1 MQGKPKGVG
10 GMFQGITGPQLRN
23 LARRE
28 HAAALEDYC
37 ASLASIEHA
46 LDDCVSPTPEQLER
60 AQAAKLRLENAR
72 TLLQLSISVA
82 IDGIAVAHLRRRERL
97 H

>member
-1 MQGKPKGVG
+1 
-10 GMFQGITGPQLRN
+10 MFQGITGPQLRN

-37 ASLASIEHA
+37 DSLASIEHA
-46 LDDCVSPTPEQLER
+46 LDDFVSPTPEQLER
-60 AQAAKLRLENAR
+60 AQAAKLRLDNAR

-82 IDGIAVAHLRRRERL
+82 IDGIALAHLRRRERL

>member
-1 MQGKPKGVG
+1 
-10 GMFQGITGPQLRN
+10 MFQGITGTKLRD

-37 ASLASIEHA
+37 STLESIEHA
-46 LDDCVSPTPEQLER
+46 LDDCVPPTAEQLER
-60 AQAAKLRLENAR
+60 AQTAKLRLENAR
-72 TLLQLSISVA
+72 TLLQLSVNIS
-82 IDGIAVAHLRRRERL
+82 IDGIAVARQRRRDRI

>member
-1 MQGKPKGVG
+1 
-10 GMFQGITGPQLRN
+10 MFQGITGPKLRDI
-23 LARRE
+23 ARRE

-37 ASLASIEHA
+37 ATLASIEHS
-46 LDDCVSPTPEQLER
+46 LDECVAPTPEQLER

-72 TLLQLSISVA
+72 TLLQLSVNVA
-82 IDGIAVAHLRRRERL
+82 IDGIAVARQRRRDRL

>member
-1 MQGKPKGVG
+1 
-10 GMFQGITGPQLRN
+10 MFQGITGPKLRD

-37 ASLASIEHA
+37 ATLESIEHA
-46 LDDCVSPTPEQLER
+46 LDECVAPTPEQLER
-60 AQAAKLRLENAR
+60 AQTAKLRLENAR
-72 TLLQLSISVA
+72 TLLQLSVNIA
-82 IDGIAVAHLRRRERL
+82 IDGIATARQRRRDRV

>member
-1 MQGKPKGVG
+1 
-10 GMFQGITGPQLRN
+10 MFQGMSGPKLRE

-28 HAAALEDYC
+28 HAAALADYC
-37 ASLASIEHA
+37 ATLTSIAHA
-46 LDDCVSPTPEQLER
+46 LDECMPPTPEQLER

-72 TLLQLSISVA
+72 TLLQLSVDVA
-82 IDGIAVAHLRRRERL
+82 VDDIAAARHRRRRRL